1 MKALGI
7 LPGIGE
13 QVPLYGRVKIDLL
26 VGRVAIEIK
35 ALGSF
40 GDDAKKY
47 SGYRTK
53 VEQKG
58 WVYCYLTRG
67 ETYRPY
73 RLATEEAFG
82 KERNIG
88 VTSSFLTERNI
99 GVTSSFLT
107 EVKNEDAI
115 PLLSMHVSL
124 SFLLFFGFTDMLF
137 IRIFRIC
144 KYN

>member
-1 MKALGI
+1 
-7 LPGIGE
+7 
-13 QVPLYGRVKIDLL
+13 VPLYGRVKIDLL

-82 KERNIG
+82 KER
-88 VTSSFLTERNI
+88 VFFLDTQGDWERF
-99 GVTSSFLT
+99 VK
-107 EVKNEDAI
+107 EVLKSYECQRECNSVPEMGTKSV
-115 PLLSMHVSL
+115 PPW
-124 SFLLFFGFTDMLF
+124 
-137 IRIFRIC
+137 
-144 KYN
+144 

>member
-88 VTSSFLTERNI
+88 VTSSFLTE
-99 GVTSSFLT
+99 
-107 EVKNEDAI
+107 VKNEDAI
-115 PLLSMHVSL
+115 PLLFMHVSL

>member
-1 MKALGI
+1 M
-7 LPGIGE
+7 
-13 QVPLYGRVKIDLL
+13 PLYGRVKIDLL

-88 VTSSFLTERNI
+88 VTSSFLTE
-99 GVTSSFLT
+99 
-107 EVKNEDAI
+107 VKNEDAI
-115 PLLSMHVSL
+115 PLLFMHVSL